1 MSHLDDKKLTS
12 AASDGVDSLGGGET
26 IDLSDAAM
34 EKRIVRKIDWNILPW
49 VCVSYLINYL
59 DRTNLGNARTLN
71 NDKPEDNLVSQLG
84 LSGIRYNVAIAVFF
98 VPYVVME
105 FPSNILLKYFSPSVW
120 IGRILISWGIVTI
133 CTSTV
138 SSYGGLLAARF
149 FLGLAEA
156 GFYPGVIM
164 YLCFW
169 YKPSERATRMAI
181 FAGSVAVA
189 GAFSGLL
196 ATGISF
202 LNGKSGL
209 SGWQWLFI
217 LEGIPAVLLGF
228 AVWFLMPNYPNDAK
242 FLTPEERA
250 FAVARM
256 GVYAPSKDDKHFDK
270 KIAKETLAE
279 PIFWIYAIQYFFMTN
294 SLNAFGYFAPT
305 IIATLGFKGYVG
317 QLMTVPPNVF
327 ALIVIVGNCLHSDR
341 TKERIRHTLGGLV
354 FVGTGYLLLAV
365 VTNWIVRYIA
375 VFLIASTNAA
385 VLPFLAHRTATVSG
399 STATAL
405 ATGGIIALANCGGI
419 TAPFLFPSSTGP
431 RYQMGNW
438 TVFAFLTVSLVSTTY
453 LGWRLGTGSEYKDVK
468 VMAGEA
474 ADADGIHRREEAQD
488 GEIRRIT
495 TRD

>member
-1 MSHLDDKKLTS
+1 MATMDDRKLTS
-12 AASDGVDSLGGGET
+12 SATSDGIDSLGAGDA
-26 IDLSDAAM
+26 IDLSDTVM
-34 EKRIVRKIDWNILPW
+34 QKRIVRKIDWHILPW

-71 NDKPEDNLVSQLG
+71 NDTPEDNLVTQLG
-84 LSGIRYNVAIAVFF
+84 LTGIRYNIAIAVFF
-98 VPYVVME
+98 VPYVLME
-105 FPSNILLKYFSPSVW
+105 FPSNILLKYFTPSVW
-120 IGRILISWGIVTI
+120 IGRIMISWGIVTI
-133 CTSTV
+133 CTASVST
-138 SSYGGLLAARF
+138 YGGLLAARF

-169 YKPSERATRMAI
+169 YAI
-181 FAGSVAVA
+181 FAGSIAVA

-202 LNGKSGL
+202 LNGKAGL
-209 SGWQWLFI
+209 SGWQWLFV
-217 LEGIPAVLLGF
+217 LEGIPAVLLGI
-228 AVWFLMPNYPNDAK
+228 AVWFFMPNYPNDAK

-256 GVYAPSKDDKHFDK
+256 GTYAPSKDDKHFDK
-270 KIAKETLAE
+270 AIAKQTLVE

-317 QLMTVPPNVF
+317 QLLTVPPNVF
-327 ALIVIVGNCLHSDR
+327 ALIIIVGNCLHSDK
-341 TKERIRHTLGGLV
+341 TKERIRHTLAGLV

-365 VTNWIVRYIA
+365 VTNWGVRYFA
-375 VFLIASTNAA
+375 VFLIACTNAA

-419 TAPFLFPSSTGP
+419 SAPFLFPSSTGP

-438 TVFAFLTVSLVSTTY
+438 TVFAFLTVSMVSTVY
-453 LGWRLGTGSEYKDVK
+453 LGWRLGTGSEYKDVQ
-468 VMAGEA
+468 VMAGETTSP
-474 ADADGIHRREEAQD
+474 DGMERRESVRD

-495 TRD
+495 SRE